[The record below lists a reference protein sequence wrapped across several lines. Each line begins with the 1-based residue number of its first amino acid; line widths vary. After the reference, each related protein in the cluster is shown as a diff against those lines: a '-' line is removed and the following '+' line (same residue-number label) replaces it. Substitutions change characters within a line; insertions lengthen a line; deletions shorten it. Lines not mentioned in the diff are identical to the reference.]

1 MSDLALRLTLAVPSR
16 RGLDEVLVGLVSL
29 ANAGAETVTVNGRFT
44 LAEGDLRVTVSGP
57 GGTLE
62 AGWPWPADS
71 GAAPVELAPGAV
83 LETGV
88 LLLCTATSA
97 PLFTTAGEYT
107 LGATYAAGAVGGEPV
122 LRSEPVRV
130 VRTEPASDE
139 ARADRRA
146 LTDRDVIQSLAA
158 GGTLGAAGPAL
169 ADLAARGTG
178 STALLAGLAGGAVSP
193 AVAAD
198 ADPVEAA
205 TALTAVLLPGDERR
219 QESGAVLD
227 LTSHDRAGAM
237 LRAEPTT

>member
-1 MSDLALRLTLAVPSR
+1 MSDLRLTLAVPGSAR
-16 RGLDEVLVGLVSL
+16 RGLDEVLVALVSL
-29 ANAGAETVTVNGRFT
+29 ANEGPEPVVVNGRFT
-44 LAEGDLRVTVSGP
+44 LAEGDLGVTVSGP
-57 GGTLE
+57 VGTLE

-97 PLFTTAGEYT
+97 PLFPSSGEYT
-107 LGATYAAGAVGGEPV
+107 LVATYAAGAVGGGPD

-130 VRTEPASDE
+130 QRTEPATDE
-139 ARADRRA
+139 GRTDRRA
-146 LTDRDVIQSLAA
+146 LSDRDVIQSVAA

-178 STALLAGLAGGAVSP
+178 TTSLLAALATGPLPPGSG
-193 AVAAD
+193 AD

-205 TALTAVLLPGDERR
+205 AALTAVLLPGDERR
-219 QESGAVLD
+219 TGSGAALD
-227 LTSHDRAGAM
+227 LGSDQRAGAM